1 MGKHHSMN
9 RRRFLKITSGTIG
22 VVGLAPVSLSGFQD
36 AIKADAEPSEIKYRT
51 LGRTGLKFT
60 PLGYGAMRTSDPALI
75 RQGVDM
81 GINNID
87 TARGYMG
94 GENERIVG
102 KAISGVRGQ
111 VHITTKIKHGS
122 LRRMESDLDD
132 SLRALDTDYID
143 ILLQHA
149 MSRTSDLKDEETR
162 AFLTRAKETGKA
174 RFVGFSTHR
183 NMAALLQTA
192 ADDGLYD
199 VVLTAYNFKHGDELT
214 EAINYAADKGLGI
227 IAMKTQAGGYEEAS
241 TAALNP
247 HQAALKWVLSNKKVA
262 SAIPSMVTYQQLEEN
277 FNAVRKTFGF
287 LDRKTL
293 YRHGEAIDDK
303 LCRMCDACS
312 GMCPHGV
319 NVADLNR
326 CVMYVDGY
334 DDSELAARAYREIS
348 ASENADLCRDCDQCV
363 VQCVKGVNVAANMR
377 RATELFV

>member
-1 MGKHHSMN
+1 MGKYHSMD

-22 VVGLAPVSLSGFQD
+22 VVGLAPLSLSGFQEM
-36 AIKADAEPSEIKYRT
+36 AEADTAPSEIKYRT
-51 LGRTGLKFT
+51 LGRTGLKYT
-60 PLGYGAMRTSDPALI
+60 PLGFGAMRTSDPALI

-102 KAISGVRGQ
+102 EAIAGVRDQ
-111 VHITTKIKHGS
+111 VHITTKIQHGS
-122 LRRMESDLDD
+122 QVRMESDLNE
-132 SLRALDTDYID
+132 SLRALDTAHID
-143 ILLQHA
+143 ILLRHG
-149 MSRTSDLKDEETR
+149 MSSISDLGEEETR
-162 AFLTRAKETGKA
+162 EFLTKAKESGKA

-183 NMAALLQTA
+183 NMADLLRAA

-199 VVLTAYNFKHGDELT
+199 VVLAAYNFKHDDDMT
-214 EAINYAADKGLGI
+214 EAVNYAADKGIGV
-227 IAMKTQAGGYEEAS
+227 IAMKTQAGGYDAAS

-247 HQAALKWVLSNKKVA
+247 HQAALRWVFSNENVT

-277 FNAVRKTFGF
+277 FGAMRKTFGF
-287 LDRKTL
+287 LDKKTL
-293 YRHGEAIDDK
+293 HRYGNAIDDK
-303 LCRMCDACS
+303 LCRMCDDCS

-334 DDSELAARAYREIS
+334 GDSDLGHSTYRELS
-348 ASENADLCRDCDQCV
+348 ASENADRCRDCDECV
-363 VQCVKGVNVAANMR
+363 VQCTNGVNVAANMR
-377 RATELFV
+377 RATEIFA